1 LEGPTRPDLRETVAY
16 VDGFEDRSLR
26 TARSAA
32 LQPPSMIGDDSR
44 RQALHYT
51 ELLRALDAIGETV
64 DRLNSQ
70 VRTLLTRVACE
81 LAQDQ
86 PPRRDVQEPTG
97 SGP

>member
-16 VDGFEDRSLR
+16 VDGFEGRSLR
-26 TARSAA
+26 TKRSTAPRSDYA
-32 LQPPSMIGDDSR
+32 D
-44 RQALHYT
+44 
-51 ELLRALDAIGETV
+51 LLRALDAIGETV

-70 VRTLLTRVACE
+70 VRTLLTRVGCA

-86 PPRRDVQEPTG
+86 PPGRDVQEPTG